1 MKKLTSC
8 ILALVTSMY
17 TLTAWA
23 DVEINATNFPD
34 ENFRQWVLEQS
45 YGADGVL
52 TDAEIAE
59 VTSIDVGYRNIR
71 SLQGIKFFT
80 ALTELHCYGNQLTAL
95 DVSGYTA
102 LYQLR
107 CLDNQ
112 LTTLDVSGC
121 TALGILSCEDNQL
134 TMLDVS
140 GCTALQILSCY
151 KNHIKG
157 AGMDALV
164 EGLPTVNWGLLSVI
178 WNENEG
184 NMITNEQVAVAK
196 TKGWNPQYYD
206 GSGWKNFEIK
216 VIGIDINSTNFPD
229 ENFRN
234 WVLRQYYG
242 TDEVLTDAEIAEVTS
257 IDVSYQ
263 NIQSLKG
270 IEFFTALTGLS
281 CGCNQLTALDVSGC
295 AALTW
300 LDCYQNQLTT
310 LDVSGC
316 TALTSLYCGKNQL
329 TTLDVSG
336 CTALTWLECYQN
348 QIKGAGMDTLM
359 ESLPTVSRG
368 TMHVIWNENEG
379 NVITAKQVA
388 VAAAKYWSPQYNDG
402 NDWKSFEIAI
412 NEENFPDEN
421 FRQWLLKRNY
431 GTDGV
436 LTTGEIAY
444 VKSID
449 VGSKNIQ
456 SLQGIEFFTALTSL
470 YCGSNQL
477 TTLDVSG
484 CTALTSLNCGSN
496 QLTTLDVSGCTAL
509 TSLQCYYN
517 QLTTLDLS
525 DCTALTSLDCGSN
538 QLTTLN
544 VSGCTALRSLSCYNN
559 QLTALDVSD
568 CTALTNLNCYQN
580 QLTTLDVSG
589 CTALPKLYCYDNQLT
604 ALDVSGC
611 TALTELYCYQN
622 QLTTLDVTQNTA
634 LRTLHCYQNQ
644 LTTLDMSQN
653 TTLKWLYCYQNQIEG
668 AEMNALVE
676 SLPTVNSGLIR
687 VIWNENEGNVITI
700 EQVRVAEAKGWKPQ
714 YYNDD
719 KWFAFGIAINEENFP
734 DENFRSWLLKW
745 YGDDWALT
753 DKEITGVTKIDVR
766 NKNIRSLKGIEFFTA
781 LTELNCSSNQL
792 AALDVSQNTAL
803 TNLSCSS
810 NQLTALDVSQNTAL
824 TSLSCGSNQLT
835 ALDVSQN
842 TALTSL
848 NCYENQ
854 LTTLNVSQNTAL
866 TKLRCY
872 QNQLMTL
879 DMSKNTALMEL
890 DCSQNQLTTLDMSKN
905 TALTDLSCFQNHIKG
920 AGMDALVES
929 LPMVSDGIMDVIWY
943 ENEGNVMTTVQ
954 VAAAKAKGWMPM
966 YRDGYWKEYAGSDP
980 NLKDVEINEE
990 NFPDAV
996 FREWLL
1002 SQSYGADGV
1011 LTIGEIAGVTNIS
1024 VFGKSI
1030 QSLKG
1035 IEFFTAL
1042 TNLLCVENQLTALNV
1057 SKNTKLT
1064 RLDCWSN
1071 QLTELSV
1078 SGCTELTRLNCYGN
1092 QLTTLDVSGCTA
1104 LTWMNCNQNQ
1114 LTKLNV
1120 SGCAALETMWCK
1132 ENQLKDEGMDALVE
1146 SLPTVNNSM
1155 LIAICTGAED
1165 EGNVMTTTQVEAAKA
1180 KGWRVCNYLGLDTV
1194 SHMEMIEDY
1203 EGSDPTGIEELR
1215 CDPSLAER
1223 GAWYDLS
1230 GRRIVG
1236 QTRRGIGIV
1245 RYADGTS
1252 KKVLVK

>member
-1 MKKLTSC
+1 MF
-8 ILALVTSMY
+8 

-34 ENFRQWVLEQS
+34 ENFRNWVLGQS
-45 YGADGVL
+45 HGADGVL

-59 VTSIDVGYRNIR
+59 VTGIDVGYQNIQ
-71 SLQGIKFFT
+71 SLKGIEFFT
-80 ALTELHCYGNQLTAL
+80 ALTTLHCYG
-95 DVSGYTA
+95 
-102 LYQLR
+102 
-107 CLDNQ
+107 NQ

-121 TALGILSCEDNQL
+121 TALTELKCVDNQLTALDVSGCPALTNLDCGSNQLTTLDLSGCTALEILSCEKNQL

-151 KNHIKG
+151 KNQIKG

-164 EGLPTVNWGLLSVI
+164 EGLPTVNWGILSVI

-229 ENFRN
+229 ENFRS
-234 WVLRQYYG
+234 WVLRQFYG
-242 TDEVLTDAEIAEVTS
+242 ADEVLTDAEIAEVTN

-295 AALTW
+295 MTLTW

-348 QIKGAGMDTLM
+348 QIKGAGMDMLV

-444 VKSID
+444 VKNID

-470 YCGSNQL
+470 YCGGNQLTTLDVSGCTALTSLNCGSNQL

-525 DCTALTSLDCGSN
+525 GCTALTNLLCG
-538 QLTTLN
+538 
-544 VSGCTALRSLSCYNN
+544 VN
-559 QLTALDVSD
+559 QLTALDLSKN
-568 CTALTNLNCYQN
+568 TALKELRC
-580 QLTTLDVSG
+580 S
-589 CTALPKLYCYDNQLT
+589 DNQLT

-611 TALTELYCYQN
+611 TALAQLYCSNNRLTTLDVSCCTSLGFLECYQNLLTTLNVSQNTALTSLYCGRN
-622 QLTTLDVTQNTA
+622 QLTTLDVSGCTA
-634 LRTLHCYQNQ
+634 LT
-644 LTTLDMSQN
+644 
-653 TTLKWLYCYQNQIEG
+653 WLECYQNQIKG
-668 AEMNALVE
+668 TEMDALVE
-676 SLPTVNSGLIR
+676 SLLTVNNGTMR
-687 VIWNENEGNVITI
+687 VIWNENEGNVITT
-700 EQVRVAEAKGWKPQ
+700 EQVVVAKAKGWNPQ
-714 YYNDD
+714 YYDGKNW
-719 KWFAFGIAINEENFP
+719 KSFEIGIAINEENFP
-734 DENFRSWLLKW
+734 DANFRSWVLGQS
-745 YGDDWALT
+745 YGDAGVLT
-753 DKEITGVTKIDVR
+753 DEEIAEVTKIDVG
-766 NKNIRSLKGIEFFTA
+766 NKNIRSLMGIEFFTA
-781 LTELNCSSNQL
+781 LTSLYCG
-792 AALDVSQNTAL
+792 
-803 TNLSCSS
+803 S
-810 NQLTALDVSQNTAL
+810 NQLTSLDVSKNTAL

-835 ALDVSQN
+835 TLDVSQN
-842 TALTSL
+842 TALKSL
-848 NCYENQ
+848 NCY
-854 LTTLNVSQNTAL
+854 
-866 TKLRCY
+866 
-872 QNQLMTL
+872 
-879 DMSKNTALMEL
+879 
-890 DCSQNQLTTLDMSKN
+890 QNQLTTLDLSQN
-905 TALTDLSCFQNHIKG
+905 TKMKSLTCYQNKIGG

-929 LPMVSDGIMDVIWY
+929 LPTVSNGTIYVIWP

-954 VAAAKAKGWMPM
+954 VAAAKAKGWTPL
-966 YRDGYWKEYAGSDP
+966 YFNQGWQEYAGSDP

-1011 LTIGEIAGVTNIS
+1011 LTTGEINTVTRIS
-1024 VFGKSI
+1024 VYGKSI
-1030 QSLKG
+1030 LSLKG
-1035 IEFFTAL
+1035 IEFFSAL
-1042 TNLLCVENQLTALNV
+1042 TSLLCVENQLTTLDV

-1071 QLTELSV
+1071 QLTELNV
-1078 SGCTELTRLNCYGN
+1078 SGCTELTRLNCRGN
-1092 QLTTLDVSGCTA
+1092 KLTVLDVSGCTA

-1114 LTKLNV
+1114 LTELNV
-1120 SGCAALETMWCK
+1120 SGCAALETMWCN
-1132 ENQLKDEGMDALVE
+1132 ENKLKDEGMDALVE

-1165 EGNVMTTTQVEAAKA
+1165 EQNVMTTTQVEATKA
-1180 KGWRVCNYLGLDTV
+1180 KGWRVCNYLGLDPI
-1194 SHMEMIEDY
+1194 SHNEKIEDY

-1215 CDPSLAER
+1215 CNPTLAEQ
-1223 GAWYDLS
+1223 GTWYDLS

-1245 RYADGTS
+1245 RDTGGTS